1 MLKIGSVIDGKYKIL
16 HVIGQGGM
24 SVVYLA
30 IHEKVNKQWAIK
42 EVFDADKKE
51 IEMLKKLKH
60 PHLPSVVDVIERG
73 DALLIVMDYIEGQSL
88 DEIVRE
94 SGAQPQHLVIPW
106 AIQLCGVLAYL
117 HTREPPI
124 IYRDMKPANVMLKPD
139 GNVMLIDFGA
149 AREYKPWG
157 HRDTVSLGTRGYA
170 APEQYDEAGQSDV
183 RTDIY
188 CFGVM
193 LFQLLTGE
201 NPHGLRPVCQVNPS
215 LSSGLE
221 AVIIRCTQFK
231 KEDRYQ
237 SCEELLYA
245 LNHYWAW
252 DASYRRKQS
261 IKLMKFILS
270 AVLTGMFSIA
280 SIVFWGLEMQVRK
293 SNYDACLLAA
303 RNSLRKEEELD
314 NYQKAI
320 RLNPFR
326 KEAYLALLRDGFLDD
341 NVLTTKESEK
351 LRSILIAYADEERT
365 NERVFQEN
373 EIGYDEFSYEAGIA
387 YYYKFEEKSNKKN
400 AKGYFKTAQESPYL
414 SEQQVE
420 RARRLYTISDYYA
433 KVGIVD
439 EAGDAFVTYS
449 DYWEDLTGLLE
460 GNLVELD
467 NERTALVMY
476 EELISQLISHTVE
489 FRDAGVKEEEIL
501 SELRQIRQ
509 HIEQDFRDVT
519 DGGIEQDMQRLEMNI
534 DTARKIVQ
542 SVYGQEELME

>member
-1 MLKIGSVIDGKYKIL
+1 M
-16 HVIGQGGM
+16 
-24 SVVYLA
+24 
-30 IHEKVNKQWAIK
+30 
-42 EVFDADKKE
+42 
-51 IEMLKKLKH
+51 
-60 PHLPSVVDVIERG
+60 
-73 DALLIVMDYIEGQSL
+73 
-88 DEIVRE
+88 
-94 SGAQPQHLVIPW
+94 
-106 AIQLCGVLAYL
+106 
-117 HTREPPI
+117 
-124 IYRDMKPANVMLKPD
+124 
-139 GNVMLIDFGA
+139 
-149 AREYKPWG
+149 
-157 HRDTVSLGTRGYA
+157 
-170 APEQYDEAGQSDV
+170 
-183 RTDIY
+183 
-188 CFGVM
+188 
-193 LFQLLTGE
+193 
-201 NPHGLRPVCQVNPS
+201 
-215 LSSGLE
+215 
-221 AVIIRCTQFK
+221 
-231 KEDRYQ
+231 
-237 SCEELLYA
+237 YA

-519 DGGIEQDMQRLEMNI
+519 DGGMEQDMQRLEMNI